1 MINFMLADLCC
12 PSWQFLALFFPVE
25 VIIFYFYFLVS
36 GRLTNTIQGQ
46 TAFFCLIHIMLWNN
60 HRIEH
65 HNIYESHIHNDDIL
79 LYANH
84 FVLRTQSRQSPN
96 IHASMAA
103 WLVAHEKK
111 TPPHKGTRSEIS
123 RYHPDFCRYFL
134 QTLITGAVT
143 YTKRL
148 SLLAFP
154 VSCYAFRT
162 SAPMRNLKYSWTWRS
177 LQPMTPSLWR
187 KKYFSEHLHS
197 IFPVRLFIKLS

>member
-1 MINFMLADLCC
+1 
-12 PSWQFLALFFPVE
+12 
-25 VIIFYFYFLVS
+25 
-36 GRLTNTIQGQ
+36 
-46 TAFFCLIHIMLWNN
+46 
-60 HRIEH
+60 
-65 HNIYESHIHNDDIL
+65 
-79 LYANH
+79 
-84 FVLRTQSRQSPN
+84 
-96 IHASMAA
+96 MAA

-162 SAPMRNLKYSWTWRS
+162 SVSNAKFEIFLNLKELAADDSS
-177 LQPMTPSLWR
+177 LAE
-187 KKYFSEHLHS
+187 KYFL
-197 IFPVRLFIKLS
+197 